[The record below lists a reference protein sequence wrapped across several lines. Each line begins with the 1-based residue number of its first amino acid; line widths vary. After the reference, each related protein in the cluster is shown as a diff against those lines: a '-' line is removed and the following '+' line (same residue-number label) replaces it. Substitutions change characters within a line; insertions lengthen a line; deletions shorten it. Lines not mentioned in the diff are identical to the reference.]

1 MSWLRS
7 FWVVLHKEV
16 REGFRDRRAVVTALF
31 FPLLGPLLLV
41 AMLLL
46 LSQSTRQADEKGVEI
61 HVAGRDHAPNLV
73 AFLEQ
78 QARVVPAP
86 ADLEDAVR
94 RGDVAVGIVIPP
106 GFGERLRAGRPAPVR
121 LVVDES
127 RQQSRPAMEAAEK
140 LLAAWSSQTAAQRLV
155 VRGIHPAVIE
165 PLAVEKEDLSTPA
178 SRAAMLLSAVPFFLV
193 MAVFTGGLPVAIDV
207 TAGERERQSLEPLF
221 TVPVQRSALV
231 AAKIGASGVFSALA
245 LVETLVGFGLVP
257 VAVPAT
263 RLGFSVH
270 LDPWM
275 LVGTFFLSL
284 PMLVLAC
291 ALMIVFAARA
301 RTFRAAQTSLSL
313 LMLVPSLPGIALGA
327 VATRIPGWTRAIPFF
342 GQQEIVM
349 RMMRGEA
356 ASPGAVALATAT
368 TLLLAALV
376 TAFAFRVFEQGQPL
390 FDS

>member
-94 RGDVAVGIVIPP
+94 RGEVAVGIVIPA

-284 PMLVLAC
+284 PMLVLAG

>member
-1 MSWLRS
+1 
-7 FWVVLHKEV
+7 
-16 REGFRDRRAVVTALF
+16 
-31 FPLLGPLLLV
+31 
-41 AMLLL
+41 
-46 LSQSTRQADEKGVEI
+46 
-61 HVAGRDHAPNLV
+61 
-73 AFLEQ
+73 
-78 QARVVPAP
+78 
-86 ADLEDAVR
+86 
-94 RGDVAVGIVIPP
+94 
-106 GFGERLRAGRPAPVR
+106 
-121 LVVDES
+121 
-127 RQQSRPAMEAAEK
+127 MEAAEK

-284 PMLVLAC
+284 PMLVLAG

-313 LMLVPSLPGIALGA
+313 LMLIPSLPGIALGA

>member
-1 MSWLRS
+1 
-7 FWVVLHKEV
+7 
-16 REGFRDRRAVVTALF
+16 
-31 FPLLGPLLLV
+31 
-41 AMLLL
+41 
-46 LSQSTRQADEKGVEI
+46 
-61 HVAGRDHAPNLV
+61 V

-78 QARVVPAP
+78 QARVVAAP

-94 RGDVAVGIVIPP
+94 RGEVAVGVVIPP
-106 GFGERLRAGRPAPVR
+106 GFGDRLRTGRPAPVR

-127 RQQSRPAMEAAEK
+127 RPQSRPAMEAAEK

-178 SRAAMLLSAVPFFLV
+178 SRAAMLLSTVPFFLV
-193 MAVFTGGLPVAIDV
+193 MALFTGGLPVAIDV

-257 VAVPAT
+257 LAVPAG

-275 LVGTFFLSL
+275 LVGTFLLSL
-284 PMLVLAC
+284 PMLVLAG
-291 ALMIVFAARA
+291 ALMVVFAARA

-313 LMLVPSLPGIALGA
+313 LMLVPSLPGIALGS
-327 VATRIPGWTRAIPFF
+327 VATRIPAWTRAIPFF

-349 RMMRGEA
+349 RMLRGET
-356 ASPGAVALATAT
+356 ASPGSVALATAT
-368 TLLLAALV
+368 TLLLAGLV
-376 TAFAFRVFEQGQPL
+376 IAFAFRVFEQGQPL

>member
-284 PMLVLAC
+284 PMLVLAG

-313 LMLVPSLPGIALGA
+313 LMLIPSLPGIALGA

>member
-94 RGDVAVGIVIPP
+94 RGEVAVGIVIPA